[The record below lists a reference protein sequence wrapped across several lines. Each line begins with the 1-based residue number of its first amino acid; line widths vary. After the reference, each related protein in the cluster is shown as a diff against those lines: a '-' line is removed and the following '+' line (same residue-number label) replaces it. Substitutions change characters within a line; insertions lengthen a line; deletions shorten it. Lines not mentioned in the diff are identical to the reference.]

1 MSQQEVKGVDLEKI
15 QVNYKH
21 LKNTFLQEENEEDL
35 VKFNKILGKLKNYS
49 YIHV

>member
-1 MSQQEVKGVDLEKI
+1 M
-15 QVNYKH
+15 
-21 LKNTFLQEENEEDL
+21 FPQEENEGDL

>member
-1 MSQQEVKGVDLEKI
+1 M
-15 QVNYKH
+15 
-21 LKNTFLQEENEEDL
+21 FLQEENEEDL